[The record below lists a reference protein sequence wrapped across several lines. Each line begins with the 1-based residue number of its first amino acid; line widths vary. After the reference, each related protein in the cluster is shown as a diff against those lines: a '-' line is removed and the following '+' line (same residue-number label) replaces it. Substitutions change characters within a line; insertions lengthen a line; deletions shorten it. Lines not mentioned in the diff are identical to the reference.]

1 MLQELLCATRTTAPL
16 TPTHNQKR
24 TPGGSADGTWMDS
37 GVIRHFKCLLRRR
50 LAREYGGRR
59 QVLNKQLMFDIAC
72 EVWDSIPL
80 EDLRPFMTKTAER
93 WKKIKEAKGEWVG
106 WSKSSGKRRRLSHGV
121 GN

>member
-1 MLQELLCATRTTAPL
+1 M
-16 TPTHNQKR
+16 
-24 TPGGSADGTWMDS
+24 
-37 GVIRHFKCLLRRR
+37 
-50 LAREYGGRR
+50 
-59 QVLNKQLMFDIAC
+59 LNKQLMFDIAC

-93 WKKIKEAKGEWVG
+93 WKRIKEAKGEWVG